1 MTPPPPPLFQSI
13 SDIATSSVID
23 INTVSAFQ
31 SLNKSVAKIVFAV
44 MNALN
49 PPHFDRDVRPN
60 QLLDEAHRPE
70 LLAYVSVFRT
80 VISSYFLH

>member
-1 MTPPPPPLFQSI
+1 MSNIVIFC
-13 SDIATSSVID
+13 VID
-23 INTVSAFQ
+23 VKTVSAFQ

-44 MNALN
+44 MNAVN

-80 VISSYFLH
+80 VLSSLNLFAAIE